1 VRRRDF
7 IAGIAGSTAALP
19 LTARAQ
25 QGAMPV
31 IGFLNPQS
39 PEGFAGPMRGL
50 RQGLKEAGYVEGENL
65 TIEYRWADNEFD
77 RLPALAADLIRRRVA
92 VIATTGGPLPA
103 RAVKAAT
110 ATIPIVFNVAGDP
123 VKQGLVASLARP
135 NGNLTGVTFLTS
147 ELGGKRLELLH
158 ALTPGATRV
167 AVLVSPAETE
177 NNELRDAQAAAQ
189 TLGLQIQVHNV
200 DNVRDIETAF
210 ETMARERPDALFVQT
225 TPFFVARYVQLVH
238 LATLHRLPAA
248 YGLRQFTEA
257 GGLLSYGTSLADA
270 YRQIGVYTGRI
281 LKGAKPTDLP
291 VVQATKFE
299 LVINAP
305 TARMLGIT
313 IPSSLLATADE
324 VIE

>member
-1 VRRRDF
+1 
-7 IAGIAGSTAALP
+7 
-19 LTARAQ
+19 
-25 QGAMPV
+25 
-31 IGFLNPQS
+31 
-39 PEGFAGPMRGL
+39 
-50 RQGLKEAGYVEGENL
+50 
-65 TIEYRWADNEFD
+65 
-77 RLPALAADLIRRRVA
+77 
-92 VIATTGGPLPA
+92 
-103 RAVKAAT
+103 
-110 ATIPIVFNVAGDP
+110 
-123 VKQGLVASLARP
+123 
-135 NGNLTGVTFLTS
+135 
-147 ELGGKRLELLH
+147 LELLH